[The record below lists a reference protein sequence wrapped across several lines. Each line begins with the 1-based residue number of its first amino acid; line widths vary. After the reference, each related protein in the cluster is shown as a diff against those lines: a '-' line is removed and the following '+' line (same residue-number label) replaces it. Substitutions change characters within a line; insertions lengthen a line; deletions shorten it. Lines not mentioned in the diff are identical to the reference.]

1 MDIIEFVKTANRIC
15 GSAEGCSD
23 CPFNNCSNSFCI
35 GDSFESISLAELEK
49 AASIAEQ
56 WAKEHPI
63 KTRQSEFLKMFPN
76 AQTDE
81 NDNPEIVLC
90 PRSFDTTWEC
100 RKTNCKSCRADFWNQ
115 EV

>member
-1 MDIIEFVKTANRIC
+1 MDVIEFVKIANRIC
-15 GSAEGCSD
+15 GNMEGCSD

-49 AASIAEQ
+49 AVSIAEQ

-63 KTRQSEFLKMFPN
+63 KTRQIEFMKMFPN
-76 AQTDE
+76 AQLEKDGRPVICPHAIDE
-81 NDNPEIVLC
+81 KWVC
-90 PRSFDTTWEC
+90 PT
-100 RKTNCKSCRADFWNQ
+100 TNCKSCRTDFWDQ